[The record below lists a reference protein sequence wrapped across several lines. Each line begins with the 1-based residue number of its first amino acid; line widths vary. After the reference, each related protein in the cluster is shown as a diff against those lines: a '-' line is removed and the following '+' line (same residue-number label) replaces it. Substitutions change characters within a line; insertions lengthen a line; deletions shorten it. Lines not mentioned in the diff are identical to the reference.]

1 MRVENAIN
9 AYLRHLKVERNASP
23 HTIRAY
29 GADLRDFAVY
39 LRGLLGPRPDPRAVD
54 HLALRAY
61 LAQLHDRGLSKTSA
75 SRKLATLRSFF
86 RFLCREGVL
95 SSNPAR
101 PLLSPRVERRIP
113 ARLEEA
119 DACRLVEIPGEE
131 PLALRD
137 RAIFELLYATGLR
150 CAELVGLDIADVDQ
164 ASRMIRI
171 LGKGSKER
179 IVPFGHAAQESLARY
194 LAVRSVFRARSD
206 ALFTNAR
213 GGRLTD
219 RSVRRL
225 VARRVRQVALEQRVS
240 PHTLRHAFATHLLE
254 RGADLRA
261 IQELLGHA
269 RLSTTQRYTHLN
281 TRHML
286 DSYRKA
292 HPKA

>member
-1 MRVENAIN
+1 MRLESAI
-9 AYLRHLKVERNASP
+9 AAFLRYLKDERNASP
-23 HTIRAY
+23 HTVREC
-29 GADLRDFAVY
+29 GADLRDFTVY
-39 LRGLLGPRPDPRAVD
+39 LEELAGPRPDPKAID
-54 HLALRAY
+54 HLTLRAY

-75 SRKLATLRSFF
+75 SRRLAALRSFF

-95 SSNPAR
+95 TTSPAR

-113 ARLEEA
+113 SRLEEA
-119 DACRLVEIPGEE
+119 DAGRLVEVPGEK

-137 RAIFELLYATGLR
+137 RAILELLYATGLR
-150 CAELVGLDIADVDQ
+150 CSELVGLDISDLDQ
-164 ASRMIRI
+164 ANRMVRV

-179 IVPFGHAAQESLARY
+179 VVPYGQAARDSVARY
-194 LAVRSVFRARSD
+194 LSARLAHNAGSE
-206 ALFTNAR
+206 ALFVNSR

-281 TRHML
+281 VRQIL
-286 DSYRKA
+286 ESYRKS